1 MQVHGHCQSGFGRIA
16 DVFAAQLESGRDIGG
31 SVGVYLDGKPV
42 VGIWGGSA
50 DPGRSV
56 PWGEHTVTPIG
67 STSKA
72 LASTAV
78 LILVDRGLLDVDEPV
93 ASYWPAFG
101 QNGKWEIPVRLVLS
115 HRSGVAALDVSISND
130 QAGALDPVLRLI
142 EQQRP
147 WWRPGTKQGFARSP
161 WAKK

>member
-1 MQVHGHCQSGFGRIA
+1 MANQPMGADAGWRRMITTVAEVQGHCESGFGRVA
-16 DVFAAQLESGRDIGG
+16 DVFGALLKSRRDIGG

-50 DPGRSV
+50 YPDRAA
-56 PWGEHTVTPIG
+56 PWADHTVTPMG

-78 LILVDRGLLDVDEPV
+78 LILVNRGLLDLDEPV

-101 QNGKWEIPVRLVLS
+101 RTAKR
-115 HRSGVAALDVSISND
+115 RSQFAWCSRT
-130 QAGALDPVLRLI
+130 DPGWPL
-142 EQQRP
+142 
-147 WWRPGTKQGFARSP
+147 
-161 WAKK
+161 